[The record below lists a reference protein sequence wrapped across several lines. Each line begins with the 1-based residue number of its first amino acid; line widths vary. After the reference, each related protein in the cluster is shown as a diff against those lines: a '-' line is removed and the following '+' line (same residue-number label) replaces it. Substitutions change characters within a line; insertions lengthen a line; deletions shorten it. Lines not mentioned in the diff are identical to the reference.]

1 MLKIKDN
8 VDLDILL
15 KYGYEKEYKEY
26 RKCLGLNYD
35 NDDIVIDIKTR
46 EIYLDSYEPSNK
58 YLLEVIKDLIQAGL
72 VEKVVE

>member
-8 VDLDILL
+8 IDLDILL
-15 KYGYEKEYKEY
+15 KYGYEKANKEY
-26 RKCLGLNYD
+26 RKCLGLYYD

-46 EIYLDSYEPSNK
+46 EIYLDSYEISKK

-72 VEKVVE
+72 VEKVVV